1 MISFLIKAS
10 LVLFIFWTFYKLFL
24 ERESFFAVN
33 RMYLLGSLFLVFILP
48 FVSLPELIDN
58 QGAVS
63 TFIHK
68 TDAASRS
75 VEALDEILEGE
86 NKTNDGTFNAEQ
98 EHDRQDTTSS
108 NTASWSYWILLF
120 YGFGVVVLA
129 IHLISQFVNIQRR
142 INRGSQE
149 IQEGKARIIHAKE
162 ISEPCSFFNYIFI
175 NPKKYDTKTCDQ
187 ILKHEKVHVNHLHSI
202 DLLLAEIAIII
213 LWFNPMVWF
222 FRKEI
227 EKNIE
232 YQTDDLLLN
241 STTVLPEEYQMSLL
255 TIATTHKPLS
265 ITSNY
270 NQSLIKKRIIM
281 MNTKKSN
288 SSNYMK
294 YAFVIPMIFGMLL
307 CLNQPQLNAQENAS
321 KALYEE
327 DNDYDHHN
335 GHSDDLPPLLK
346 AAADGNLLEVRN
358 RIKEGDDV
366 NEVAKGDGTALYLAL
381 QHDHWEVAEVLLENG
396 ANPNLGSR
404 ADGYPIML
412 AVMTGDPEL
421 VQLLVKKG
429 VDVNRDF
436 PGDGNPIIQACKN
449 GDLGMVKTL
458 VDLKADINR
467 GVKGDG
473 NPLIMASRA
482 GQSHVVKYLVGR
494 GANVDYEI
502 RGDETPLIAASEQ
515 GHLSTVKFLVES
527 GADVN
532 KSSKDENSMNGKPK
546 VRTPLNMAIYNGH
559 DEVVKYLKSKG
570 AIN

>member
-75 VEALDEILEGE
+75 GEALDEILEGE